1 MISSKERGISMSR
14 SRHSEAEMIAALK
27 QVDAGRAVED
37 VAREVGVSKHTIYA
51 WKAKYGGM
59 DVSQAQEAKQLREE
73 NTRLRKLVADL
84 SLDKEAL
91 QSVIRTNGG
100 ARSLEGG
107 YRASAGGVCLQPAA
121 ACGVMTMAV
130 SSYRYQTRRWDE
142 PLRTRLVELAR
153 EKPRFGYRRL
163 HVLLRRNGERVNH
176 KRVHRVYREAGLSL
190 RRKKRKHCVR
200 VGQPLRAWTAA
211 NQEWAL
217 DFVHDAVDCGRAIRV
232 LSVVDAY
239 TRECLALEV
248 DTSFASRR
256 VTRVLDAIVAERGQP
271 LAIRCDNGPELTS
284 RHFLAWGV
292 ERQIELVHIQPGKPT
307 QNAHVESFHGR
318 LREECLNVSW
328 FQNLF
333 DARRKI
339 AAWKIEYNEER
350 PHSSLG
356 YRTPKEFATAQAA
369 AFYTAEREARDSNAV
384 PCPSR
389 YPIPAQ
395 TRDGAVESC
404 RILT

>member
-1 MISSKERGISMSR
+1 LKAAIEQMKQEYAFSER
-14 SRHSEAEMIAALK
+14 
-27 QVDAGRAVED
+27 RAC
-37 VAREVGVSKHTIYA
+37 
-51 WKAKYGGM
+51 
-59 DVSQAQEAKQLREE
+59 
-73 NTRLRKLVADL
+73 RLMML
-84 SLDKEAL
+84 
-91 QSVIRTNGG
+91 
-100 ARSLEGG
+100 
-107 YRASAGGVCLQPAA
+107 
-121 ACGVMTMAV
+121 AV
-130 SSYRYQTRRWDE
+130 TTYRYRSQRSDE
-142 PLRTRLVELAR
+142 PLRTRLVELAG

-163 HVLLRRNGERVNH
+163 HVLLRRSGEHVNH
-176 KRVHRVYREAGLSL
+176 KRLHRIYREAGLMI

-200 VGQPLRAWTAA
+200 VGQPLRNWTAA

-217 DFVHDAVDCGRAIRV
+217 DFAHDAVACGRAIRV

-256 VTRVLDAIVAERGQP
+256 VTRVLEAIVAERGRPQV
-271 LAIRCDNGPELTS
+271 IRCDNGPELTS
-284 RHFLAWGV
+284 RHFLAWCI
-292 ERQIELVHIQPGKPT
+292 EQQIELVHIQPGRPT

-318 LREECLNVSW
+318 LREECLAVSW

-339 AAWKIEYNEER
+339 MAWRKEYNEER

-356 YRTPKEFATAQAA
+356 YRTPKEFAAA
-369 AFYTAEREARDSNAV
+369 EAASLDRTERGARNSDAV

-389 YPIPAQ
+389 TPIPAE
-395 TRDGAVESC
+395 TGEGAVEVC

>member
-1 MISSKERGISMSR
+1 M
-14 SRHSEAEMIAALK
+14 
-27 QVDAGRAVED
+27 
-37 VAREVGVSKHTIYA
+37 
-51 WKAKYGGM
+51 
-59 DVSQAQEAKQLREE
+59 
-73 NTRLRKLVADL
+73 
-84 SLDKEAL
+84 
-91 QSVIRTNGG
+91 
-100 ARSLEGG
+100 
-107 YRASAGGVCLQPAA
+107 
-121 ACGVMTMAV
+121 
-130 SSYRYQTRRWDE
+130 
-142 PLRTRLVELAR
+142 ELAR

-163 HVLLRRNGERVNH
+163 HVLLGRSGEHVNH
-176 KRVHRVYREAGLSL
+176 KRVHRVYREAGLMI

-200 VGQPLRAWTAA
+200 VGKPLLARTSA

-217 DFVHDAVDCGRAIRV
+217 DFLHDAVECGRAIRV

-271 LAIRCDNGPELTS
+271 QAIRCDNGPELTS
-284 RHFLAWGV
+284 RHFLAWCV
-292 ERQIELVHIQPGKPT
+292 ERKIELVHIQPGKPT

-318 LREECLNVSW
+318 LREECLTVSW

-339 AAWKIEYNEER
+339 AAWRTEYNEER

-356 YRTPKEFATAQAA
+356 YRTPKEFAAA
-369 AFYTAEREARDSNAV
+369 HAAGFYKAEREARDSNAV

-389 YPIPAQ
+389 SPIPAQ
-395 TRDGAVESC
+395 TRAQLLVRPQLRCLWCSTHSAVLSFLYEQATTVWPQPSYDWQPPDVKDIHRRRDARC
-404 RILT
+404 GIRTDPEKRG